1 MAVIKS
7 SDARHVQQQ
16 PSLFNLEDL
25 TARGQLYLE
34 DIRQQA
40 RDILQ
45 NAERE
50 ADRLRKQAEA
60 DGRAAAEQNA
70 QQRIDQQTKHLV
82 QQQLQTALPALK
94 QAIEAITQSRNA
106 WLLRWEGQ
114 AVRLSSAIA
123 RKLIRCELTRQPEIP
138 LKLVREALELAA
150 GSPRLCLRLH
160 PDDCARWGPAA
171 ATIAGQLS
179 RLATLET
186 IPDDQVP
193 PGSCILETEH
203 GVVDQS
209 WTSQLAR
216 IEEELMS

>member
-7 SDARHVQQQ
+7 SDTRPVQSQA
-16 PSLFNLEDL
+16 SLFNLEDL
-25 TARGQLYLE
+25 SARGQLYLE

-40 RDILQ
+40 REILQ
-45 NAERE
+45 QAQQE
-50 ADRLRKQAEA
+50 ADRIRKQAEA

-70 QQRIDQQTKHLV
+70 KLKIDQQTKQLV

-106 WLLRWEGQ
+106 WLVRWEGH

-123 RKLIRCELTRQPEIP
+123 QKLIRSELSRQPEIP
-138 LKLVREALELAA
+138 LKLIREALELAA

-160 PDDCARWGPAA
+160 PDDCARWGSAA
-171 ATIAGQLS
+171 STLASQLS

-186 IPDDQVP
+186 IADIQVP
-193 PGSCILETEH
+193 QGSCILETEH
-203 GVVDQS
+203 GLVDQT
-209 WTSQLAR
+209 WTAQLAR